1 MQIVVQRPLLLQVCG
16 HVCGLTSFGFCCA
29 GDVVDSSVASALNA
43 VTDNVTRQMQSLD
56 DQRKR
61 LRTEIASVTH
71 EITKKRKR
79 DSRLLEKCART
90 LTHQQCLELAS
101 RKLAKASKAKAKGSK

>member
-1 MQIVVQRPLLLQVCG
+1 M
-16 HVCGLTSFGFCCA
+16 
-29 GDVVDSSVASALNA
+29 DSSVATALNA
-43 VTDNVTRQMQSLD
+43 ITDNETRQMQSLE
-56 DQRKR
+56 DQRKC
-61 LRTEIASVTH
+61 LRTEIAGVTR
-71 EITKKRKR
+71 ELSKKRKR